1 MDFEIKINLTADG
14 KILNLP
20 AAAIRKSQNGNYFS
34 VRCRLSERRSP
45 DKYGHTHYLR
55 VIMPKDSNDTEKH
68 YIGEGLEYVYNA
80 QTQAQAQAPSQP
92 TAAPQSAPAPSTNQG
107 GDLPF

>member
-1 MDFEIKINLTADG
+1 MDFDIKINVTADG
-14 KILNLP
+14 KIQNLP

-68 YIGEGLEYVYNA
+68 YIGEGREYVYNA
-80 QTQAQAQAPSQP
+80 QDQAPSQP

>member
-1 MDFEIKINLTADG
+1 MDFDIKINVTADG
-14 KILNLP
+14 KIQNLP

-34 VRCRLSERRSP
+34 VRCRWSERRSP
-45 DKYGHTHYLR
+45 DKYGNTHYLR

-68 YIGEGLEYVYNA
+68 YIGEGLAHVYE
-80 QTQAQAQAPSQP
+80 AQAEAPSQP
-92 TAAPQSAPAPSTNQG
+92 TAAPQSAPAPSSNQG